1 MMTCEEA
8 RDRLPL
14 ALTGDLA
21 ADEAESLHAHLAEC
35 PECRRKR
42 AALEAVRRALDDAPS
57 PEVSVDVPGIYAAAG
72 ERRDLSLRRWRRVAY
87 AGMAVAAG
95 LLFFLLSRLDF
106 EIGNGQFIV
115 RWGPRPAPAVKPP
128 EREVPI
134 PSVAFAPANRDLE
147 ERIEI
152 LSKLVRALSDDIDT
166 RDRQRQDEIAA
177 VVARVERLRTQTSER
192 LAENRRDLGA
202 LYNVQFGKRD

>member
-21 ADEAESLHAHLAEC
+21 PNEAEALNAHLAEC
-35 PECRRKR
+35 PDCQRKR
-42 AALEAVRRALDDAPS
+42 VALEAVRRALDDAPS
-57 PEVSVDVPGIYAAAG
+57 PEVIVDVPRIYAAAG
-72 ERRDLSLRRWRRVAY
+72 ERQQRALRRWRRAAF

-106 EIGNGQFIV
+106 EIGNGQFVV
-115 RWGPRPAPAVKPP
+115 RWGPRPMPVVKPL
-128 EREVPI
+128 EREGTI
-134 PSVAFAPANRDLE
+134 PPVAVAPANRDLE
-147 ERIEI
+147 ERVEI
-152 LSKLVRALSDDIDT
+152 LGKLVRALSEDIDA
-166 RDRQRQDEIAA
+166 RDRQRQDEIVA
-177 VVARVERLRTQTSER
+177 VVAQLERLRTQTSER

>member
-1 MMTCEEA
+1 MMTCEQA

-21 ADEAESLHAHLAEC
+21 PDEAELLSAHLEEC

-42 AALEAVRRALDDAPS
+42 AALEAVRRALDDVPS

-72 ERRDLSLRRWRRVAY
+72 ERRERALRVWRRVAY

-95 LLFFLLSRLDF
+95 LLFFLLSRIDF
-106 EIGNGQFIV
+106 EIGNGQFVV
-115 RWGPRPAPAVKPP
+115 RWGPRPAPVIKPP
-128 EREVPI
+128 EREITI
-134 PSVAFAPANRDLE
+134 PPVVAAPANRELE
-147 ERIEI
+147 ERVEI
-152 LSKLVRALSDDIDT
+152 LSKLVRALSDDIDL
-166 RDRQRQDEIAA
+166 RDHQRQDEIAA
-177 VVARVERLRTQTSER
+177 VLARLERLRTQTSER